1 MPLSRVTLNHQHNR
15 PAFGARL
22 VNFVHPNGP
31 AVTAEQTTDLLGVL
45 ESISGPVK
53 LDSEYVRF
61 SDDQPCQYLVLTEAD
76 RWALNAKLPQMT
88 NCLAQLGKKTE
99 STLRQMY
106 TRLVPSAVRQFAP
119 NPALAELKQKLARQI
134 IENARLTQIRQ
145 LAYSVRE
152 RGVLNITVGPQAFT
166 TLAKPF
172 GETPGQDAL
181 EQVISGLNDALGP
194 LMMLR
199 HMTVG
204 ATPLVDDEGALSE
217 PLRSDF

>member
-1 MPLSRVTLNHQHNR
+1 M
-15 PAFGARL
+15 
-22 VNFVHPNGP
+22 
-31 AVTAEQTTDLLGVL
+31 
-45 ESISGPVK
+45 
-53 LDSEYVRF
+53 RF
-61 SDDQPCQYLVLTEAD
+61 TNDQPYQYLVLTEAD
-76 RWALNAKLPQMT
+76 RRALNAKLPQMT
-88 NCLAQLGKKTE
+88 KLFGPIKQKNRRSA
-99 STLRQMY
+99 QMY
-106 TRLVPSAVRQFAP
+106 ARLVPSAVRQFAS
-119 NPALAELKQKLARQI
+119 NPDLAELKQKLARQI

-166 TLAKPF
+166 TLATPF

-181 EQVISGLNDALGP
+181 EQVISDLNDALGP
-194 LMMLR
+194 LLMLR